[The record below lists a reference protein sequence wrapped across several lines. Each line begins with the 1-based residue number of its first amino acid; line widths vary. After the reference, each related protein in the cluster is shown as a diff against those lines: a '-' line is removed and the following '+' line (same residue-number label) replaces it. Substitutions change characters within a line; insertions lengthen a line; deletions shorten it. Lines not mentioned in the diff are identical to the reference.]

1 MTSRGLST
9 GREISKSEW
18 LLDRCV
24 WIFRQNVVYPKKF
37 GSEYRDEICAEF
49 TFLMNA
55 ES

>member
-1 MTSRGLST
+1 MVSGGLST

-18 LLDRCV
+18 LLVRCI
-24 WIFRQNVVYPKKF
+24 WIFHQNVTYPKKVS
-37 GSEYRDEICAEF
+37 SEYRDEICAEF